1 MVAGKGA
8 TMDVR
13 ILSNGPGE
21 VTTWVRPVVRELRR
35 QLGDDRD
42 RLRISVVLAPCNNAS
57 GQEAAIARR
66 FPEVDR
72 VQGAE
77 HFFPFLL
84 AGKTTESWDW
94 RDRGVVLFLGGDQF
108 FPVVIGK
115 RLGYRIVIY
124 GEWDARWPRWV
135 DRFGVAREDIAARAP
150 KAYRHK
156 YQVIGNLMS
165 DAAAVLRDQSESPL
179 SPEAEW
185 IGLLPGSK
193 AAKLAQ
199 GVPLVLAIAEHL
211 HRDRP
216 QTRFVLPVAPTL
228 SLPELARFADPQQ
241 NPIVKLIAGS
251 SAQLV
256 LPPEGSGDRPRLRTE
271 NGLEVEL
278 WTTSPAYD
286 VLANCCL
293 CLTTVGANTAE
304 LGSLGVP
311 MLVLLPT
318 QQIDAM
324 RSWDGLP
331 GLLANLPGVGTLFAV
346 LINRW
351 FLRRSRL
358 LAWPN
363 ILAGEEIVP
372 ELLGELKA
380 EEVAAQAAH
389 YLAHPET
396 LATMRDRLLQVWG
409 QSGAVTKLVNM
420 VAEELAQSASSG

>member
-1 MVAGKGA
+1 MVAEKSA
-8 TMDVR
+8 AMDVL

-42 RLRISVVLAPCNNAS
+42 RLRISVILAPCNNAS

-84 AGKTTESWDW
+84 AGKTAESWDW

-251 SAQLV
+251 SAQLI

-286 VLANCCL
+286 VLANCRL

-311 MLVLLPT
+311 MMVLLPT

-363 ILAGEEIVP
+363 ILASEEIVP

-380 EEVAAQAAH
+380 EEVAAKAAH
-389 YLAHPET
+389 YLSHPET

-409 QSGAVTKLVNM
+409 QSGAVTKLVHI
-420 VAEELAQSASSG
+420 VAEELAQSTASG

>member
-1 MVAGKGA
+1 MVAEKSA
-8 TMDVR
+8 AMDVL

-72 VQGAE
+72 VQGVE
-77 HFFPFLL
+77 HFFPFLM
-84 AGKTTESWDW
+84 AGKTAENWDW

-135 DRFGVAREDIAARAP
+135 DRFGIAREDIAARAP

-228 SLPELARFADPQQ
+228 NLSELARFADPQQ
-241 NPIVKLIAGS
+241 NPVVKLIAGS
-251 SAQLV
+251 SAQLI
-256 LPPEGSGDRPRLRTE
+256 LPQEGSGDRPRLRTE

-286 VLANCCL
+286 VLANCRL

-311 MLVLLPT
+311 MMVLLPT

-331 GLLANLPGVGTLFAV
+331 GLLANLPGVGTLFAI

-380 EEVAAQAAH
+380 EEVATKAAH
-389 YLAHPET
+389 YLAHPEA
-396 LATMRDRLLQVWG
+396 LAAMRDRLLQVWG
-409 QSGAVTKLVNM
+409 QSGAVAKLVHI
-420 VAEELAQSASSG
+420 VGEELAQSALSR